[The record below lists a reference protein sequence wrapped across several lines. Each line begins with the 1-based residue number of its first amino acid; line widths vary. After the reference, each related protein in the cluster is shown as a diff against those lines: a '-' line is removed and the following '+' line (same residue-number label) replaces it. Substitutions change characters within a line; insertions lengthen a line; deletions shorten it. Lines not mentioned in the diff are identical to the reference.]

1 MTPGD
6 ELGDLLVDFISRV
19 SHPRGRAL
27 RFLMSA
33 GITVDQA
40 ILLHYAQ
47 RQPGSTPSTLAGLMN
62 LSLPSVSQMLD
73 RLHGLGMV
81 QRTTDPHDRRR
92 KTIDVTAGAATFL
105 ADFHKV
111 RRDEFLAGT
120 APLTAAT
127 RQALAS
133 AITTALDELRRA
145 DGERAAPQRKEN
157 A

>member
-1 MTPGD
+1 MKQD
-6 ELGDLLVDFISRV
+6 DRLGDLLVDFVSRV

-27 RFLMSA
+27 RFLVNA

-40 ILLHYAQ
+40 ILLHHAQ
-47 RQPGSTPSTLAGLMN
+47 QQPGSTPSALAGMMN

-81 QRTTDPHDRRR
+81 RRTPDPHDRRR
-92 KTIDVTAGAATFL
+92 KTIDVTAGAAAFL
-105 ADFHKV
+105 ADFHRV

-127 RQALAS
+127 RQALA
-133 AITTALDELRRA
+133 AAMAAALDELGRA
-145 DGERAAPQRKEN
+145 DGGRAAPPRKEN